1 MSSALVSLIAAVS
14 AAAGVFLVVLSR
26 LQPRPADAV
35 RSRLAQYVPAVQT
48 LRELE
53 MDRPFSERV
62 VKPLA
67 AYLASA
73 MGRFTPARS
82 YDEIRKKL
90 VLAGNPNGMV
100 PSDFLGMQGLSLL
113 LMGAFGLV
121 LFVLLRQS
129 SSKAILVVAFFLV
142 VGFMYPRLWL
152 DRKVKTRQR
161 LLKEQLPDSLDLL
174 TIMVEA
180 GLGFDAALARLV
192 DKAQNELSQEFSLV
206 LSEVRLGKS
215 RREALRELGGRTN
228 VEDIATFV
236 TSLVQADQL
245 GVSISRVLRVQSAQ
259 MRVKRRQR
267 AEEAAHKAPIKM
279 LFPLAFLIFPAM
291 FIIILG
297 PAVPGL
303 IHGLHG

>member
-1 MSSALVSLIAAVS
+1 MGTGLISLLATVTAAV
-14 AAAGVFLVVLSR
+14 GVFLLVLSR
-26 LQPRPADAV
+26 GQPRPVDAV
-35 RSRLAQYVPAVQT
+35 RSRLTQYAPAPRN
-48 LRELE
+48 LREMEL
-53 MDRPFSERV
+53 DRPFSERV
-62 VKPLA
+62 IKPLA

-73 MGRFTPARS
+73 VGRFTPARS

-113 LMGAFGLV
+113 VMGLFGLG

-129 SSKAILVVAFFLV
+129 SNKAILIVGFLLV
-142 VGFMYPRLWL
+142 VGFLYPRMWL
-152 DRKVKTRQR
+152 GRKVKTRQR

-192 DKAQNELSQEFSLV
+192 EKAQNELSQEFSQV
-206 LSEVRLGKS
+206 LSEVRLGTS
-215 RREALRELGGRTN
+215 RREALRQLGGRTN
-228 VEDIATFV
+228 VEDVSTFV

-259 MRVKRRQR
+259 MRIKRRQR

-297 PAVPGL
+297 PAVPGIL
-303 IHGLHG
+303 HGLG

>member
-1 MSSALVSLIAAVS
+1 MGSGLISLLATATAAV
-14 AAAGVFLVVLSR
+14 GVFLVVLSR
-26 LQPRPADAV
+26 AQPRTVDAV
-35 RSRLAQYVPAVQT
+35 RSRLTQYAPAPRN
-48 LRELE
+48 LREMEL
-53 MDRPFSERV
+53 DRPFSERV
-62 VKPLA
+62 MKPLA
-67 AYLASA
+67 ASLASA
-73 MGRFTPARS
+73 VGRFTPARS

-100 PSDFLGMQGLSLL
+100 PSDFLGMQGLSILV
-113 LMGAFGLV
+113 MGLFGLG
-121 LFVLLRQS
+121 LFVLLRQA
-129 SSKAILVVAFFLV
+129 SSKAILVVGFLLV
-142 VGFMYPRLWL
+142 LGFLYPRMWL
-152 DRKVKTRQR
+152 GRKVKTRQR

-192 DKAQNELSQEFSLV
+192 EKAQNELSQEFAQV
-206 LSEVRLGKS
+206 LSEIRLGTS
-215 RREALRELGGRTN
+215 RREALRQLGGRTN
-228 VEDIATFV
+228 VEDVSTFV

-259 MRVKRRQR
+259 MRIKRRQR

-297 PAVPGL
+297 PAVPGIL
-303 IHGLHG
+303 HGLG

>member
-1 MSSALVSLIAAVS
+1 MVALLAALTAFS
-14 AAAGVFLVVLSR
+14 GVFLVVLAWS
-26 LQPRPADAV
+26 QPRATDAV
-35 RSRLAQYVPAVQT
+35 RSRLAHYAPAPRN
-48 LRELE
+48 LREMELE
-53 MDRPFSERV
+53 RPFSERV

-67 AYLASA
+67 AHLASTVA
-73 MGRFTPARS
+73 RFTPART
-82 YDEIRKKL
+82 YDEIRRKL

-113 LMGAFGLV
+113 LSGCFGL
-121 LFVLLRQS
+121 LMFVLLRQS
-129 SSKAILVVAFFLV
+129 SSKAILVVGGCLLFGFL
-142 VGFMYPRLWL
+142 YPRLWL
-152 DRKVKTRQR
+152 DGKVKTRQR
-161 LLKEQLPDSLDLL
+161 LLKEQLPDALDLL

-192 DKAQNELSQEFSLV
+192 DKAQNELAQEFSLV
-206 LSEVRLGKS
+206 LSEIRLGKS
-215 RREALRELGGRTN
+215 RREALGELGARTN
-228 VEDIATFV
+228 VEDVSTFV
-236 TSLVQADQL
+236 TSLIQADQL
-245 GVSISRVLRVQSAQ
+245 GVSIARVLRVQSAQ

-303 IHGLHG
+303 LHGLHG

>member
-1 MSSALVSLIAAVS
+1 MGTGLISLLATVT

-26 LQPRPADAV
+26 AQPRPVDAV
-35 RSRLAQYVPAVQT
+35 RSRLTQYVPAPRN
-48 LRELE
+48 LREMEL
-53 MDRPFSERV
+53 DRPFSERV
-62 VKPLA
+62 IKPLA

-73 MGRFTPARS
+73 VGRFTPARS

-113 LMGAFGLV
+113 VMGLFGLG

-129 SSKAILVVAFFLV
+129 SSKAIFV
-142 VGFMYPRLWL
+142 VGFLLVLGFLYPRMWL
-152 DRKVKTRQR
+152 GRKVKTRQR

-192 DKAQNELSQEFSLV
+192 EKAQNELSQEFAQV
-206 LSEVRLGKS
+206 LSEVRLGTS
-215 RREALRELGGRTN
+215 RREALRQLGGRTN
-228 VEDIATFV
+228 VEDVSTFV

-259 MRVKRRQR
+259 MRIKRRQR

-297 PAVPGL
+297 PAVPG
-303 IHGLHG
+303 ILHGFG

>member
-1 MSSALVSLIAAVS
+1 
-14 AAAGVFLVVLSR
+14 
-26 LQPRPADAV
+26 
-35 RSRLAQYVPAVQT
+35 
-48 LRELE
+48 
-53 MDRPFSERV
+53 
-62 VKPLA
+62 
-67 AYLASA
+67 
-73 MGRFTPARS
+73 
-82 YDEIRKKL
+82 
-90 VLAGNPNGMV
+90 MV

-113 LMGAFGLV
+113 VMGVFGLV

-129 SSKAILVVAFFLV
+129 SAKAILIVGFFLV
-142 VGFMYPRLWL
+142 FGFLYPRMWL
-152 DRKVKTRQR
+152 SRKVKTRQR

-192 DKAQNELSQEFSLV
+192 DKAQNELSQEFALV

-215 RREALRELGGRTN
+215 RRQALQQLGTRTN

-245 GVSISRVLRVQSAQ
+245 GVSIARVLRVQSAQ
-259 MRVKRRQR
+259 MRIKRRQR

-303 IHGLHG
+303 MHGLAG

>member
-1 MSSALVSLIAAVS
+1 MGSGIVALLATVT
-14 AAAGVFLVVLSR
+14 AAAGVFLLVLSR
-26 LQPRPADAV
+26 GQPRPADAV
-35 RSRLAQYVPAVQT
+35 RSRLTQYAPPPQN
-48 LRELE
+48 LREIE

-73 MGRFTPARS
+73 VGRLTPARS

-90 VLAGNPNGMV
+90 VLAGNPNGMA
-100 PSDFLGMQGLSLL
+100 PSDFMGMQGLSILV
-113 LMGAFGLV
+113 MGLFGLV

-129 SSKAILVVAFFLV
+129 SSKAILVVGFLLV
-142 VGFMYPRLWL
+142 FGYLYPRTWL
-152 DRKVKTRQR
+152 SRKVKTRQR

-192 DKAQNELSQEFSLV
+192 DKAQNELSQEFALV
-206 LSEVRLGKS
+206 LSEIRLGTS
-215 RREALRELGGRTN
+215 RRDALRQLGGRTN
-228 VEDIATFV
+228 VEDVATFV

-259 MRVKRRQR
+259 MRIKRRQR

-297 PAVPGL
+297 PAVPSIL
-303 IHGLHG
+303 HGLHA

>member
-1 MSSALVSLIAAVS
+1 MGTGLISLLATVT

-26 LQPRPADAV
+26 AQPRPVDAV
-35 RSRLAQYVPAVQT
+35 RSRLTQYVPAARN
-48 LRELE
+48 LREMEL
-53 MDRPFSERV
+53 DRPFSERV
-62 VKPLA
+62 IKPLA

-73 MGRFTPARS
+73 VGRFTPARS

-113 LMGAFGLV
+113 VMGLFGLG

-129 SSKAILVVAFFLV
+129 SSKAIFV
-142 VGFMYPRLWL
+142 VGFLLVLGFLYPRMWL
-152 DRKVKTRQR
+152 GRKVKTRQR

-192 DKAQNELSQEFSLV
+192 EKAQNELSQEFAQV
-206 LSEVRLGKS
+206 LSEVRLGTS
-215 RREALRELGGRTN
+215 RREALRQLGGRTN
-228 VEDIATFV
+228 VEDVSTFV

-259 MRVKRRQR
+259 MRIKRRQR

-279 LFPLAFLIFPAM
+279 LFPLIFFIFPAM
-291 FIIILG
+291 FVVILV
-297 PAVPGL
+297 PAVL
-303 IHGLHG
+303 TLLDAFK

>member
-1 MSSALVSLIAAVS
+1 MTPGMVALLAALTS
-14 AAAGVFLVVLSR
+14 AAAVFLLVLSR
-26 LQPRPADAV
+26 AQPRPVDAV
-35 RSRLAQYVPAVQT
+35 RSRLAQYTPAPRN

-53 MDRPFSERV
+53 MNRPFSERV
-62 VKPLA
+62 IKPLA
-67 AYLASA
+67 AQLASTV
-73 MGRFTPARS
+73 GRLTPARS
-82 YDEIRKKL
+82 YDAIRRKL
-90 VLAGNPNGMV
+90 ILAGNPNGMV

-113 LMGAFGLV
+113 VMGLFGLV
-121 LFVLLRQS
+121 LFVMLRQTS
-129 SSKAILVVAFFLV
+129 GKAILVVGVFLV
-142 VGFMYPRLWL
+142 IGFVYPRAWL
-152 DRKVKTRQR
+152 DRKVRSRQR

-192 DKAQNELSQEFSLV
+192 EKAQNELSQEFALV
-206 LSEVRLGKS
+206 LSEIRLGKS
-215 RREALRELGGRTN
+215 RREALKQLGDRTN
-228 VEDIATFV
+228 VEDVGTFV
-236 TSLVQADQL
+236 TSLIQADQL

-279 LFPLAFLIFPAM
+279 LFPLAFLIFPSM

-303 IHGLHG
+303 MNGLHG

>member
-1 MSSALVSLIAAVS
+1 MGPGLISVMAAVTT
-14 AAAGVFLVVLSR
+14 AAAVLLLVASR
-26 LQPRPADAV
+26 AQPRPIDAV
-35 RSRLAQYVPAVQT
+35 RSRLAQYTPAPRN
-48 LRELE
+48 LREMEL
-53 MDRPFSERV
+53 DRPFSERV

-67 AYLASA
+67 AHLAST

-113 LMGAFGLV
+113 VMGVFGLV

-129 SSKAILVVAFFLV
+129 SAKAILIVGFFLV
-142 VGFMYPRLWL
+142 FGFLYPRMWL
-152 DRKVKTRQR
+152 SRKVKTRQR

-192 DKAQNELSQEFSLV
+192 DKAQNELSQEFALV

-215 RREALRELGGRTN
+215 RRQALQQLGTRTN

-245 GVSISRVLRVQSAQ
+245 GVSIARVLRVQSAQ
-259 MRVKRRQR
+259 MRIKRRQR

-303 IHGLHG
+303 MHGLAG

>member
-1 MSSALVSLIAAVS
+1 MSPELVSLAAAVT
-14 AAAGVFLVVLSR
+14 AAAGVFLLVLSR
-26 LQPRPADAV
+26 AQPRSVDAV
-35 RSRLAQYVPAVQT
+35 RSRLAQYAPAPRN

-53 MDRPFSERV
+53 MNRSFTDRV

-67 AYLASA
+67 AHLASTVA
-73 MGRFTPARS
+73 RVTPARS
-82 YDEIRKKL
+82 YEDIRKKL

-113 LMGAFGLV
+113 VMGLFGLL
-121 LFVLLRQS
+121 LFVMLRAS
-129 SSKAILVVAFFLV
+129 SSKAILMVGVFFLF
-142 VGFMYPRLWL
+142 GYMYPRAWL
-152 DRKVKTRQR
+152 DRKVKSRQR

-192 DKAQNELSQEFSLV
+192 DKAQNELSQEFATV
-206 LSEVRLGKS
+206 LSEIRLGKS
-215 RREALRELGGRTN
+215 RREALQQLGQRTN
-228 VEDIATFV
+228 AEDIATFV

-245 GVSISRVLRVQSAQ
+245 GVSIARVLRVQSAQ
-259 MRVKRRQR
+259 MRIKRRQR

-279 LFPLAFLIFPAM
+279 LFPLAFLIFPSM

-297 PAVPGL
+297 PAVPSL
-303 IHGLHG
+303 LHGL